1 VVVTFEHLV
10 SLPLIHVE
18 HASHSSSLKNI
29 YYNDA
34 KFERS
39 ATLHPTAADRLA
51 STHTESN
58 FSSALFSSLLFSGKE
73 WPSPPSEKEKG
84 YQFKTACW
92 VTIKVQ
98 ERHR

>member
-1 VVVTFEHLV
+1 MRFVDVVVTFEHLV

-58 FSSALFSSLLFSGKE
+58 FSSALFSSPAKNG
-73 WPSPPSEKEKG
+73 PH
-84 YQFKTACW
+84 
-92 VTIKVQ
+92 
-98 ERHR
+98 HRQKKKRDINLRQLAG